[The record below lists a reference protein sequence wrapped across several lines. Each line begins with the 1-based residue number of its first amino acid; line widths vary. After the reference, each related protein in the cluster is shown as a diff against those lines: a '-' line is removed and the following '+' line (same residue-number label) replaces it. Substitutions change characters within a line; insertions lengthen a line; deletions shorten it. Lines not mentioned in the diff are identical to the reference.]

1 MPKLATITPKKL
13 IKLLEQLG
21 FTQRDA
27 AGSHVL
33 FRHTDGR
40 TTTVA
45 VKQKELGRG
54 LLRKVL
60 RDIEISPEQYEV
72 LRNKL

>member
-27 AGSHVL
+27 AGSHIL
-33 FRHTDGR
+33 FRHPDGR

-45 VKQKELGRG
+45 IKQKELGRG
-54 LLRKVL
+54 LLRKTL
-60 RDIEISPEQYEV
+60 RDIELSPEEYEL
-72 LRNKL
+72 LRVKK

>member
-13 IKLLEQLG
+13 VKLLLQQG
-21 FTQRDA
+21 FTERDA

-33 FRHTDGR
+33 FRHNDGR

-45 VKQKELGRG
+45 IKQKELGRG
-54 LLRKVL
+54 LLRKIL
-60 RDIEISPEQYEV
+60 RDIELSPEEYEV
-72 LRNKL
+72 LRKKL

>member
-21 FTQRDA
+21 FVERDA
-27 AGSHVL
+27 GGSHVL
-33 FRHTDGR
+33 FRHPDGR

-45 VKQKELGRG
+45 VKSKELGRG

-60 RDIEISPEQYEV
+60 RDIELSPEEYEK
-72 LRNKL
+72 LRTEV

>member
-1 MPKLATITPKKL
+1 MPKLVTITPKKL
-13 IKLLEQLG
+13 IKLLQLLS
-21 FTQRDA
+21 FVERDA

-45 VKQKELGRG
+45 IKQKELGRG
-54 LLRKVL
+54 LLRKIL
-60 RDIEISPEQYEV
+60 RDIELSPEEYEV
-72 LRNKL
+72 LRQKL